1 MIITPL
7 DLMRESYFRALRKAP
22 DRAAPGPYRAS
33 RLQKRIL
40 EEGLRAHWRSAIR
53 RACGFKDPDFFTTK
67 NILGDFYDVTQDID
81 RLNARCSGAQEE
93 NRAARQRLNSPRA
106 ALSRALRRLMS
117 RGLVEPVGEAPGV
130 LYGHK
135 WRLSTIGVKAARR
148 LYPEVTPPA
157 KAQIKRELKQID
169 AKRKALALGEH
180 RIALQ
185 S

>member
-40 EEGLRAHWRSAIR
+40 EEGLRAHWRSPIR
-53 RACGFKDPDFFTTK
+53 RACGFRDPDFSTTK

-106 ALSRALRRLMS
+106 ALSRALRRLIS

-148 LYPEVTPPA
+148 LCPEVTPPA